1 MATFKK
7 GDVVEIIP
15 GAKFAGD
22 IEVPAKYAGAKMYV
36 RELRPNN
43 TCTIGLNATAGRS
56 AGLISME
63 NLRFYNEIPT
73 NFTTYYICTIAE
85 TTTKEK
91 PDPIAKDKKVIAKNK
106 LFTIIDEKDGY
117 GRLKNDLGWINLAD
131 TKKIG

>member
-22 IEVPAKYAGAKMYV
+22 IDVPAKYAGVKMYV

-43 TCTIGLNATAGRS
+43 TCTIGLSATTGRS

-63 NLRFYNEIPT
+63 NLRFYNEIPA

-91 PDPIAKDKKVIAKNK
+91 PDSMAQDKKVIAKNK